1 MGGSHQHNPNGLK
14 TPEPLPVVC
23 YHSKLLITD
32 THIMHP
38 VLNIA
43 RRTAISAGKIIV
55 RYYENLDR
63 IAISSKRAND
73 LVSDVDLQV
82 EHDIIQNLR
91 RSYPEHAILSEETGS
106 LIGDAEHQW
115 LIDPLDGTTNYLHG
129 LPFFCISMAYLHRQ
143 RLEIGLVYDPLREEF
158 FTACRGQGAQLNG
171 RRIRVTQCSQ
181 LNGAL
186 VSTGMPPWIAGQHQ
200 TIMAMMSSVVQ
211 QGGILRRTGSAA
223 LDLAYVASGR
233 LDGFWETHLNPWD
246 VGAGTLLVQEAGGL
260 VSDYQGGHEH
270 VEKGE
275 IVAANPKLFK
285 VLLQT
290 LRQHGG
296 SGSLA

>member
-1 MGGSHQHNPNGLK
+1 
-14 TPEPLPVVC
+14 
-23 YHSKLLITD
+23 
-32 THIMHP
+32 MHP

-43 RRTAISAGKIIV
+43 RRTAISAGKIIL

-63 IAISSKRAND
+63 ITVNSKRAND

-82 EHDIIQNLR
+82 EQEIIQSLR
-91 RSYPEHAILSEETGS
+91 RSYPEHAILSEESGT
-106 LIGDAEHQW
+106 LAGDAEHQW

-129 LPFFCISMAYLHRQ
+129 LPFFCISMAYLYRQ

-158 FTACRGQGAQLNG
+158 FTASRGQGAQLNG
-171 RRIRVTQCSQ
+171 RRMRVTSRSQ

-186 VSTGMPPWIAGQHQ
+186 VSTGMPPWISGQQHSL
-200 TIMAMMSSVVQ
+200 MAMINDVVQ
-211 QGGILRRTGSAA
+211 QGGILRRNGSAA
-223 LDLAYVASGR
+223 LDLSYVAAGR

-260 VSDYQGGHEH
+260 VGDYQGGHGHLYQEQ
-270 VEKGE
+270 

-290 LRQHGG
+290 LRPHV
-296 SGSLA
+296 